1 MHPYILNI
9 GLCTVRTYFYVTEAT
24 IICFLLTFCHSFAG
38 HVQEELLYINWQ
50 IKLNLFRRK
59 IKTDAKPSKNWP
71 ARHGNEEKRKIQNIR
86 NITLNLQV
94 LQMLN
99 CMTVHKYSII
109 IKPLCKSCKSCPKW
123 PVMCRVGQETILT
136 HSLTHVYSIIK
147 VWNNS
152 SELV

>member
-1 MHPYILNI
+1 MHGAYLF
-9 GLCTVRTYFYVTEAT
+9 LCHRGDHYL
-24 IICFLLTFCHSFAG
+24 FLLTFCHSFAG

-94 LQMLN
+94 QHANAQLHD
-99 CMTVHKYSII
+99 CT
-109 IKPLCKSCKSCPKW
+109 
-123 PVMCRVGQETILT
+123 
-136 HSLTHVYSIIK
+136 
-147 VWNNS
+147 
-152 SELV
+152 